1 MSKFSLS
8 VRLGL
13 IFTMTGV
20 AFGIRAPIV
29 IDGEFDDWA
38 SVGVAATDALGDSV
52 SEVDLGRLWLSDD
65 DDYLYLRFETT
76 AEIDASE
83 NNELRLFI
91 RGENGQELEWHLG
104 GRTGVYRFGGSVTAT
119 SLDYT
124 QIGFRQMPTVST
136 TVLEIGVALDA
147 VPDGVNQLFS
157 GMNVEVWLEE
167 RAGGDR
173 LPDAGSIS
181 YVLGQGALPEETVID
196 FEKHRTSDLRIVT
209 YNVLFDR
216 IFNLLYAD
224 SFRRQIE
231 AVRPDVINFQEIFG
245 HTAEETRSL
254 IEGWLPLEEGAQW
267 YASEPSTEFGDT
279 ITVSRF
285 PITRFWTLDALNSGT
300 GNLAVELDT
309 RELLGYY
316 TIVINAHPPC
326 CANDNARQVEVD
338 QIIAFLRSGVTTEVG
353 QAIEQNTPIIFAG
366 DMNFV
371 GRAQQP
377 RTLLEGDIV
386 NESNFGEDYV
396 PDWDGSALSSVVP
409 RHSESWWLHLD

>member
-279 ITVSRF
+279 ITV
-285 PITRFWTLDALNSGT
+285 
-300 GNLAVELDT
+300 
-309 RELLGYY
+309 
-316 TIVINAHPPC
+316 
-326 CANDNARQVEVD
+326 
-338 QIIAFLRSGVTTEVG
+338 
-353 QAIEQNTPIIFAG
+353 
-366 DMNFV
+366 
-371 GRAQQP
+371 
-377 RTLLEGDIV
+377 
-386 NESNFGEDYV
+386 
-396 PDWDGSALSSVVP
+396 LSLI
-409 RHSESWWLHLD
+409 HI